1 MYNSLT
7 ENGEN
12 IGKGIGKVFHDNVKD
27 NLKHD
32 IFIKLLEEDT
42 IDTFFEKIINNLKE
56 LKDSED
62 ITWKYAND
70 FWSKRLIKMENNFNI
85 SKVNFPETISSE
97 NKKKYDKKIK
107 DFLKELNKVITKIK
121 GGKKRK
127 PNKTRKQNKKNQK
140 KNQKK
145 KSTIKKIKLNLPF
158 RWT

>member
-12 IGKGIGKVFHDNVKD
+12 IGKGISEAFHDNLKD

-42 IDTFFEKIINNLKE
+42 IDIFFKKIIESLTE
-56 LKDSED
+56 LKKDPKD

-70 FWSKRLIKMENNFNI
+70 FWSKKLIKMENNFNI
-85 SKVNFPETISSE
+85 SKVNFPKTITDE
-97 NKKKYDKKIK
+97 NKKKYDTKIK
-107 DFLKELNKVITKIK
+107 GFLEELNKIITKIK

-127 PNKTRKQNKKNQK
+127 PNKTRRQNKKNKK

-145 KSTIKKIKLNLPF
+145 KSTIKK
-158 RWT
+158 

>member
-12 IGKGIGKVFHDNVKD
+12 IGKGIGKVFDDNLKD

-32 IFIKLLEEDT
+32 ILIKLLEEDT
-42 IDTFFEKIINNLKE
+42 IDTFFEKIINNLTE
-56 LKDSED
+56 LKDSQD

-85 SKVNFPETISSE
+85 SKVNFSETISDE

-107 DFLKELNKVITKIK
+107 GFLKELNKIITKLK

-127 PNKTRKQNKKNQK
+127 QNKTRKQNKKNKK

>member
-12 IGKGIGKVFHDNVKD
+12 IGKGIGKVFHDNLKD

-32 IFIKLLEEDT
+32 IFIKLLEENT

-85 SKVNFPETISSE
+85 SKVNFPETISNE
-97 NKKKYDKKIK
+97 NKKKYEK
-107 DFLKELNKVITKIK
+107 
-121 GGKKRK
+121 
-127 PNKTRKQNKKNQK
+127 QK
-140 KNQKK
+140 KEYKEK
-145 KSTIKKIKLNLPF
+145 
-158 RWT
+158 

>member
-12 IGKGIGKVFHDNVKD
+12 IGKGIGKVFHDNLKD

-32 IFIKLLEEDT
+32 IFIKLLEENT

-85 SKVNFPETISSE
+85 SKVNFPETISNE

-107 DFLKELNKVITKIK
+107 GFLEKLNKIITKLK